1 MQTIIQLSSDSRGMI
16 LMLLFFLLLVQ
27 LFEFLLAV
35 FLHIYGRHVMEEGLF
50 AVTLLGFVLVCSGHL
65 STVSG
70 ARFWRYEEQIGDIP
84 AILLFIFVVLA
95 LIGTIY
101 SCVQLLRFYRER
113 TGITAFS
120 IKESIDNLPSGLA
133 FARESGFVLLANRQM
148 EQLSYVTTGLDL
160 QNAEEFWKI
169 LLNGDLQAGC
179 SRIQSGE
186 VPAIRLPDGNICSFS
201 RQMIQAE
208 GRPVIQLTAVDTTQ
222 QFALAGELEKKN
234 EELSKVHQKLERYG
248 KEMADFV
255 RSREILEMKMQ
266 IHNEIG
272 QALLATRAWLQSQE
286 DGGEPRLF
294 KQCEAIIALMR
305 AEAEPKQG
313 KTDWEIFCRCA
324 QAAGVEIRLDGKLP
338 GAGRACDLLIAAAA
352 EALTNAVRH
361 AKADSLYVY
370 ICREGS
376 MLQVRFCNNGAP
388 PKQKIIEGGGLSALR
403 LQVEE
408 AGGSM
413 QILSAP
419 QFVLILLIPEEEE
432 ESRWYEY

>member
-1 MQTIIQLSSDSRGMI
+1 MQTIIQLSSDSRGII

-101 SCVQLLRFYRER
+101 SGVQLLRFYRER

-169 LLNGDLQAGC
+169 LLSGD
-179 SRIQSGE
+179 
-186 VPAIRLPDGNICSFS
+186 PH
-201 RQMIQAE
+201 
-208 GRPVIQLTAVDTTQ
+208 PV
-222 QFALAGELEKKN
+222 
-234 EELSKVHQKLERYG
+234 R
-248 KEMADFV
+248 
-255 RSREILEMKMQ
+255 
-266 IHNEIG
+266 
-272 QALLATRAWLQSQE
+272 
-286 DGGEPRLF
+286 
-294 KQCEAIIALMR
+294 
-305 AEAEPKQG
+305 
-313 KTDWEIFCRCA
+313 
-324 QAAGVEIRLDGKLP
+324 
-338 GAGRACDLLIAAAA
+338 
-352 EALTNAVRH
+352 
-361 AKADSLYVY
+361 
-370 ICREGS
+370 
-376 MLQVRFCNNGAP
+376 
-388 PKQKIIEGGGLSALR
+388 
-403 LQVEE
+403 
-408 AGGSM
+408 
-413 QILSAP
+413 
-419 QFVLILLIPEEEE
+419 
-432 ESRWYEY
+432 